1 MLTTAS
7 TATLPALPGQ
17 PASPARPACP
27 TRHGGPAPA
36 PAPASAPEPVRAPVR
51 GRGVARWAVE
61 PTVAAVPLV
70 RTRVRVVLEGWRVA
84 AEVVDVL
91 LLAVSELAGNVVQH
105 AATNGRMRVAM
116 VFDGGWLRLEVADQG
131 VRPLRLPHAAAGV
144 DPESESGRGLLIIQL
159 LAAEAGGELSVATDD
174 FGTSVRVVLPA
185 G

>member
-116 VFDGGWLRLEVADQG
+116 VFDGDGCGWRSPIRG
-131 VRPLRLPHAAAGV
+131 SVRCGCRMPPRGSTPNPKAAAGC
-144 DPESESGRGLLIIQL
+144 
-159 LAAEAGGELSVATDD
+159 
-174 FGTSVRVVLPA
+174 
-185 G
+185 